1 MMEAVLEEVLEGAA
15 GEEKVE
21 MGTVGMTESVT
32 VVGEDVQAMP
42 LGKPGVGGALR
53 VADQAH
59 HGVPGGDVIP
69 GAQRLGLRRLEMV
82 EVDVD
87 ATAVAAEIL
96 PTPVLRVVALGAA
109 ERLIAAGIRRVDL
122 AQQGSRRL
130 AGGAVGTIGAEN
142 EVGKFDIGAAELGK
156 TIGVP
161 GHRSPLQAART

>member
-1 MMEAVLEEVLEGAA
+1 M
-15 GEEKVE
+15 
-21 MGTVGMTESVT
+21 
-32 VVGEDVQAMP
+32 
-42 LGKPGVGGALR
+42 
-53 VADQAH
+53 
-59 HGVPGGDVIP
+59 IP
-69 GAQRLGLRRLEMV
+69 GAQRLELRRLEMV

-161 GHRSPLQAART
+161 GHRSPLQAARVAVCRARPAHHRRDAHHVGLRGEIDEVRRGRSGG